1 MRPPCHG
8 CTDREMGCHIVC
20 EKYLAFRKE
29 REAAYAKNAQQAEVT
44 AFVCDVKRNV
54 QRRYGGKKKC

>member
-20 EKYLAFRKE
+20 ERYLEFRAE

-44 AFVCDVKRNV
+44 AFVGDVKRNV
-54 QRRYGGKKKC
+54 HKRYGRAKK

>member
-1 MRPPCHG
+1 
-8 CTDREMGCHIVC
+8 MGCHIVC

-44 AFVCDVKRNV
+44 AFVGDVKRNV
-54 QRRYGGKKKC
+54 QRRYGGNKKC